1 MSDDRRQAF
10 WVERSLLDLYFCATL
25 VSSRGMRNRADNTKE
40 WLLENFHS

>member
-25 VSSRGMRNRADNTKE
+25 VEGYAEQS
-40 WLLENFHS
+40 